1 MKEKIEI
8 NASSGEKLILNSDGF
23 DIKTWNIVKKA
34 LNNEAKVLIK
44 KADLEEN
51 ENDNLDLYEIQEEN
65 KKILQDK
72 FFYNF
77 RDSFNDEV
85 NEILEEIALKIKNNI
100 NYFAIEDF
108 FSNYVYDELL
118 KEIPQDDILKSE
130 ESEEL
135 INKFL
140 KNNKNK
146 LFDYIKFEVKYII
159 DNYFS

>member
-146 LFDYIKFEVKYII
+146 LIDYIKFEVKYII
-159 DNYFS
+159 DNYFL

>member
-1 MKEKIEI
+1 MKEKIKI
-8 NASSGEKLILNSDGF
+8 SASSGEKLILNSDGF
-23 DIKTWNIVKKA
+23 DIKTWNIIKKA

-44 KADLEEN
+44 KADLEES
-51 ENDNLDLYEIQEEN
+51 ENDNLNFDEIQEGN
-65 KKILQDK
+65 KKILQNK

-77 RDSFNDEV
+77 RDFFNDEV
-85 NEILEEIALKIKNNI
+85 NEILEEIGFKVKNNI
-100 NYFAIEDF
+100 NYSAIEDF
-108 FSNYVYDELL
+108 FSNYVYDELA
-118 KEIPQDDILKSE
+118 KEIPQDDVLKYE